1 MQAPRLKK
9 VLLLGDAGVGK
20 TALLNQF
27 VNRDFGGLYKP
38 TIGSDFKSR
47 QVEIDGQF
55 ITLQIWDTAGQER
68 FRSLGS
74 TYYRGTDCC
83 VFVYDVTRPATFK
96 NVEMWQRSFLDQVG
110 DVKKEAISFLL
121 IGNKVDLPDRKVD
134 MGSARAWAESQGM
147 LFFEA
152 SAKTAE
158 NVTSAFEQLAQRSLK
173 LETRDD
179 VTIPVPPPSADLT
192 ATERKRSCC

>member
-1 MQAPRLKK
+1 MGCGR
-9 VLLLGDAGVGK
+9 K

-27 VNRDFGGLYKP
+27 VNRDFGGKVAI
-38 TIGSDFKSR
+38 T
-47 QVEIDGQF
+47 VHV
-55 ITLQIWDTAGQER
+55 ITLQIWGTKGQER

-83 VFVYDVTRPATFK
+83 VFVYDVTRPTSFK

-110 DVKKEAISFLL
+110 DVKKETISFLL

-134 MGSARAWAESQGM
+134 LGSAKAREDAQGM

-158 NVTSAFEQLAQRSLK
+158 NVTSAFELLAQRSL
-173 LETRDD
+173 
-179 VTIPVPPPSADLT
+179 AW
-192 ATERKRSCC
+192 